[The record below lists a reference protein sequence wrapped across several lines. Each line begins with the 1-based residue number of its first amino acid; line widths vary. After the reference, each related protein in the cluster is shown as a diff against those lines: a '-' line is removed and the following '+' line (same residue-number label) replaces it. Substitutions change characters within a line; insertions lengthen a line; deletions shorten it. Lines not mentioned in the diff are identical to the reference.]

1 MRRAASVAQ
10 CLEPRMRAEVE
21 RAMWIP
27 LERAEQLLS
36 YPGERQ
42 MVRRAVGLLAAGGGG
57 Q

>member
-1 MRRAASVAQ
+1 
-10 CLEPRMRAEVE
+10 MRAEVE